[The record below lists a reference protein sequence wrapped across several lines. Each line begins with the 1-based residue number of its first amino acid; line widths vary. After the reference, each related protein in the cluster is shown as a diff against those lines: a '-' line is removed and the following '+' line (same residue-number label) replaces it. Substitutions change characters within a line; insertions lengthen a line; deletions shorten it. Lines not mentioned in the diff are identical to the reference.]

1 MVKNTKTN
9 IFKTMTG
16 LVVQTKN
23 KIKFANF
30 FKNRYY
36 VY

>member
-1 MVKNTKTN
+1 MMTAAMVKSTIT
-9 IFKTMTG
+9 TG
-16 LVVQTKN
+16 VVVQTKN